1 MSEEL
6 GSQAQSATKGAETR
20 PSPRRVPAKLF
31 GSALRALRSDRTL
44 TVATAVFVAT
54 MPVVLAV
61 SFVTEFNLSKHRARL
76 VAVND
81 AQTAFHLVIRD
92 LYKVQVNYGQDPN
105 SPFLATVIEDLSDN
119 RDRLNRLFGVFE
131 NGGMLYSP
139 TDSPGRA
146 MKNVRLKPLAETGED
161 VLPAYIDDARTQW
174 APLDGFIGSYLRG
187 AHDIKTDPIALDHAI
202 VRSMVVSNKIAEDFT
217 DAAEAIEQKIARREL
232 LAGACM
238 LLGIALSAL
247 YIVFLFLDGLLKSDR
262 KDAQKKRLS
271 ERFSR
276 AINVVGDGVL
286 FIGPDLRIRKDHS
299 DKLQRMLGLPDPIED
314 GASFIE
320 TIGPLLDGQTLSTL
334 TDFLAQMF
342 NGRAREKLMRRL
354 NPLQLVA
361 AKPDP
366 APVIA
371 ARARAGGAEG
381 KDAGRPRFLS
391 FSFSRVVIDGK
402 IDQLIATVADVTE
415 IHALRVKLED
425 ETERFER
432 DLRLIDSMLS
442 MKRRDLKRLMILT
455 KDSIWKINQVLKR
468 PGGAKEDLGA
478 KLAAISEVA
487 GALRD
492 AAANSEF
499 GEIEKLCV
507 DVLSSTR
514 DLSRAEDVTGDDFF
528 PIAVSLERLLNLLI
542 EIDGLCCKIDY
553 FGPGRA
559 SQTPKGKR
567 EKAEREGSGPL
578 GSGENAARSEIAG
591 AGLAEPA
598 NSRSGLSGQGEKT
611 DADADA
617 GAGADAKGEGEG
629 EGEDDAEDESGDEG
643 KPENQGPNETKCE
656 TESAQSDGEDRIQ
669 PQIGSP
675 LEDGESAP
683 GALGSDGFLS
693 LSLGAAEPDPR
704 RVRGAGPDGAER
716 TAQGDAQRPNA
727 GPAAIGETEAGQGAD
742 EAQADETEAD
752 ETEAA
757 KPSGAREGDDRA
769 AVGQSAP
776 PAPRPIARAER
787 SNLEGR
793 PIALCDLPSAE
804 TGSAPS
810 ARAPEQEPPEQ
821 DETPSGAQSAD
832 PAEKERRAQPA
843 RAQNPIGPRGANSHS
858 GPDGAPRP
866 SDTGREV

>member
-20 PSPRRVPAKLF
+20 LSPSRVLAKLF
-31 GSALRALRSDRTL
+31 GSALRALRSDKTL

-61 SFVTEFNLSKHRARL
+61 SFVTENILSKHRARL
-76 VAVND
+76 VAVHG

-232 LAGACM
+232 LADACM

-299 DKLQRMLGLPDPIED
+299 DKLQRMLGLPEPIED

-342 NGRAREKLMRRL
+342 NGHAREKLMQRL

-366 APVIA
+366 APVVA
-371 ARARAGGAEG
+371 ARARAPGAEG

-468 PGGAKEDLGA
+468 PGGAKEELGA

-492 AAANSEF
+492 AAADSEF

-507 DVLSSTR
+507 DVLSSAR
-514 DLSRAEDVTGDDFF
+514 DLSRAEGVTGDDFF

-567 EKAEREGSGPL
+567 EKAQRAGNGSL
-578 GSGENAARSEIAG
+578 RSGENAAPGGIAG
-591 AGLAEPA
+591 AGLAEPPNA
-598 NSRSGLSGQGEKT
+598 RFGFSEQGEKT
-611 DADADA
+611 EAEDEDEDEDEGEADA
-617 GAGADAKGEGEG
+617 
-629 EGEDDAEDESGDEG
+629 DAEDESETEG
-643 KPENQGPNETKCE
+643 ETENDGPNETECE
-656 TESAQSDGEDRIQ
+656 TEPAASDGEDGIQ

-675 LEDGESAP
+675 LEDGESEP
-683 GALGSDGFLS
+683 GAGGADGFLS
-693 LSLGAAEPDPR
+693 LSLGEAEPDPR
-704 RVRGAGPDGAER
+704 RVWAPGAEGEEQ
-716 TAQGDAQRPNA
+716 TAQSGAQRPKA
-727 GPAAIGETEAGQGAD
+727 APDAIGETQARQGADAD
-742 EAQADETEAD
+742 EAQADEAQSEEA
-752 ETEAA
+752 EAA
-757 KPSGAREGDDRA
+757 KPNGAREGDDRA
-769 AVGQSAP
+769 AVGRSGLSAP
-776 PAPRPIARAER
+776 RAIGRAER
-787 SNLEGR
+787 SNLESR
-793 PIALCDLPSAE
+793 PIEPRDLPGAQ
-804 TGSAPS
+804 TGSDPS
-810 ARAPEQEPPEQ
+810 ARAPEQKPPAQ
-821 DETPSGAQSAD
+821 DEAPSGAKSAD
-832 PAEKERRAQPA
+832 PAEKERQAQPEKAQDPTSSQETNSHSDPA
-843 RAQNPIGPRGANSHS
+843 RAARPG
-858 GPDGAPRP
+858 GPDK
-866 SDTGREV
+866 EI

>member
-20 PSPRRVPAKLF
+20 PSPRRVLAKLF
-31 GSALRALRSDRTL
+31 GSALRALRSDKTL

-61 SFVTEFNLSKHRARL
+61 SFVTEYNLSKRRARL

-92 LYKVQVNYGQDPN
+92 LYKVQVNHGQDPN
-105 SPFLATVIEDLSDN
+105 SPFLATVIEDLSEN

-232 LAGACM
+232 LADACM

-342 NGRAREKLMRRL
+342 NGRAREKLMLRL

-507 DVLSSTR
+507 DVLSSAR

-567 EKAEREGSGPL
+567 EKAERAGSGPL
-578 GSGENAARSEIAG
+578 GSGENAARGEIAG

-611 DADADA
+611 DAEDEDEAE
-617 GAGADAKGEGEG
+617 AKD
-629 EGEDDAEDESGDEG
+629 EGEDEGPDETE
-643 KPENQGPNETKCE
+643 CE
-656 TESAQSDGEDRIQ
+656 TGSAPSGGEDRIQ

-683 GALGSDGFLS
+683 GALGAAGLLS
-693 LSLGAAEPDPR
+693 LNVGDTEPDPR
-704 RVRGAGPDGAER
+704 RARTAGADGAER
-716 TAQGDAQRPNA
+716 TAQGDAQRRNA
-727 GPAAIGETEAGQGAD
+727 GPAAIGETETGQGAD
-742 EAQADETEAD
+742 AAQAEEA
-752 ETEAA
+752 EAA
-757 KPSGAREGDDRA
+757 KPSAAREGDDRA
-769 AVGQSAP
+769 DVGQSAP
-776 PAPRPIARAER
+776 PAPGPFGRAER

-793 PIALCDLPSAE
+793 PIAPCDLPGAE
-804 TGSAPS
+804 TGSEPS
-810 ARAPEQEPPEQ
+810 AQAPKQEPPER

-832 PAEKERRAQPA
+832 PAEKERQAQPA
-843 RAQNPIGPRGANSHS
+843 KAQDPIGPQGANSLS
-858 GPDGAPRP
+858 GPDGAPQP
-866 SDTGREV
+866 GDADKEI

>member
-20 PSPRRVPAKLF
+20 QSLRKVLAKLF
-31 GSALRALRSDRTL
+31 GSALRALRSDKTL

-61 SFVTEFNLSKHRARL
+61 SFVTENILSKHRARL
-76 VAVND
+76 VAVHG

-232 LAGACM
+232 LADACM

-299 DKLQRMLGLPDPIED
+299 DKLQRMLGLPEPIED

-342 NGRAREKLMRRL
+342 NGHAREKLMQRL

-366 APVIA
+366 APVVA
-371 ARARAGGAEG
+371 ARARAAGAEG
-381 KDAGRPRFLS
+381 RDAGRPRFLS

-468 PGGAKEDLGA
+468 PGGAKEELGA

-492 AAANSEF
+492 AAADSEF

-507 DVLSSTR
+507 DVLSSSR
-514 DLSRAEDVTGDDFF
+514 DLSRAQGVTGDDFF

-567 EKAEREGSGPL
+567 EKAQRAGNGSL
-578 GSGENAARSEIAG
+578 RSGENAAPSGIAG
-591 AGLAEPA
+591 AGLAEPPNA
-598 NSRSGLSGQGEKT
+598 RFGFSEQGEKT
-611 DADADA
+611 EAEDEDEGDADADA
-617 GAGADAKGEGEG
+617 
-629 EGEDDAEDESGDEG
+629 EDESETEG
-643 KPENQGPNETKCE
+643 ETENDGPNETECE
-656 TESAQSDGEDRIQ
+656 TESAASDGEDGIQ

-675 LEDGESAP
+675 LEDGESEP
-683 GALGSDGFLS
+683 GAGGADGFLS
-693 LSLGAAEPDPR
+693 LSLGEAEPDPL
-704 RVRGAGPDGAER
+704 RVRAPGAEGEER
-716 TAQGDAQRPNA
+716 TAQSGAQRPKA
-727 GPAAIGETEAGQGAD
+727 APVAIGETEAGQGAD
-742 EAQADETEAD
+742 ADEAQADEAQ
-752 ETEAA
+752 AA
-757 KPSGAREGDDRA
+757 KPNGAREGDDPA
-769 AVGQSAP
+769 AVGQSGLS
-776 PAPRPIARAER
+776 APRAIDRAER
-787 SNLEGR
+787 SNLESR
-793 PIALCDLPSAE
+793 PIEPRDLPGAQ
-804 TGSAPS
+804 TGSDPS
-810 ARAPEQEPPEQ
+810 ARAPEQKPPAQ
-821 DETPSGAQSAD
+821 DEAPSGAKSAD
-832 PAEKERRAQPA
+832 PAEKERQAQPEK
-843 RAQNPIGPRGANSHS
+843 AQDPTRPQQTDSHS
-858 GPDGAPRP
+858 APAGAARPDGPDK
-866 SDTGREV
+866 EI